1 MSQLSR
7 SAFFKIIFFIIY
19 VFFMS
24 DYIGAVAQTYRNV
37 GRWSDKGCHVEE
49 DDELT
54 VECRCDHL
62 TNFAILMQVKEFEVS
77 LDFFNGR
84 KRQLLSSEI

>member
-1 MSQLSR
+1 
-7 SAFFKIIFFIIY
+7 
-19 VFFMS
+19 MS
-24 DYIGAVAQTYRNV
+24 DYIVAVAHTNRNG
-37 GRWSDKGCHVEE
+37 GRWSDKGCRVEEGEE

-77 LDFFNGR
+77 LHLFNGR
-84 KRQLLSSEI
+84 KRRL